1 MPKDSKMSHVSSSL
15 ASCEVRPVDV
25 DVSDAPTVED
35 GLAKHCDE
43 IRLREG
49 CHCGQL
55 QPSAGPASRYD
66 RAGTCSRTPSI
77 PEERVT
83 ETLARRRTH
92 ERRGRNGGPGGQD
105 FFSQEGE
112 RAALEDGSDT

>member
-1 MPKDSKMSHVSSSL
+1 MPMDTKMSHVSSSL
-15 ASCEVRPVDV
+15 ASCEVRPDV

-49 CHCGQL
+49 CHSGQL
-55 QPSAGPASRYD
+55 QPSAGPAFSLRQGWYLQPNPVNTGRTCHREFSQASHSR
-66 RAGTCSRTPSI
+66 
-77 PEERVT
+77 
-83 ETLARRRTH
+83 
-92 ERRGRNGGPGGQD
+92 RRGRDGGPGGQD
-105 FFSQEGE
+105 FLSQEGE